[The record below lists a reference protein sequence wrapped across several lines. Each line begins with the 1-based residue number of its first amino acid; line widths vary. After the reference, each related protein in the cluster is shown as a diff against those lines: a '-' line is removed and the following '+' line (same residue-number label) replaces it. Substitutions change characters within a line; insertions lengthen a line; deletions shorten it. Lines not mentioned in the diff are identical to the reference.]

1 MKKLFFLCAFLFV
14 SIEMQAQLYI
24 VHTYLES
31 IIDEETGLPN
41 GEYLAYMTTSS
52 PDGTVS
58 TVPLPFFSTISLAYY
73 SSPEEIEERVQIINE
88 ELNNII
94 SQGYKLIHAT
104 TETTSVGFTF
114 QTYYLAVPWTTVGL
128 TEIDSLELDF
138 RISPNPAKEYIN
150 VEVDFKSQPSEL
162 VLISERGYIYF
173 KKDISNI
180 LSGHEFTVDISSV
193 SAGKYLV
200 TVKDDKQYLTPKKL
214 IVL

>member
-24 VHTYLES
+24 VHTYLET

-41 GEYLAYMTTSS
+41 GEQLAYMTTSS

-58 TVPLPFFSTISLAYY
+58 TVPLPLSTLSLAYF
-73 SSPEEIEERVQIINE
+73 SGPEEIEERVQVINE

-104 TETTSVGFTF
+104 TETSTVGFTF

-150 VEVDFKSQPSEL
+150 VAVDFTSQPTEL
-162 VLISERGYIYF
+162 VLISEGGYVYF
-173 KKDISNI
+173 KKDISTI
-180 LSGHEFTVDISSV
+180 ISGQEFTLDISNV
-193 SAGKYLV
+193 PAGKYLF
-200 TVKDDKQYLTPKKL
+200 TIKDDNQYLTPKKL
-214 IVL
+214 IVF